1 MQVEMRFVTV
11 MRESVE
17 EQCKGKE
24 TETESKNK
32 EIKKTRIKVQKTSRI
47 RDLQ

>member
-24 TETESKNK
+24 TETESKKQGNQENEDK
-32 EIKKTRIKVQKTSRI
+32 STEDES
-47 RDLQ
+47 D